1 MIQQG
6 ELLAG
11 KYRVEK
17 VLGAGGMGYVVAA
30 LHEQLGQRVAVK
42 LLVPELCENEDS
54 VTRFLREARAAVQI
68 HSEHVAR
75 VIDVGE
81 LTNGSPYMV
90 MEFLSGHDLAEE
102 LDLPGELEVSVA
114 IDYLLQASE
123 AVAEA
128 HSLNLIHRDL
138 KPANLFL
145 THRPD
150 GSSLVKVLDF
160 GISKAINADD
170 NALEP
175 APSLTA
181 THSLLG
187 SPAYMSPEQIRRPK
201 SVDTRTDIWSL
212 GSILFELLTREAP
225 FNADS
230 PLALLAAVVS
240 DPLPSIREKRPDVPV
255 ELEAVIAKCLEKKPE
270 DRYQTVAELAD
281 ALAPFAP
288 HSQPSISR
296 ISGILRSVSLR
307 PVTADKS
314 PSSERTL
321 QSPGTPITGDEK
333 TVGDPSAEAQRVRV
347 KIVTPAAGANS
358 ANSAKNTNSD
368 WVATS
373 STARRS
379 RRLALVFGIAG
390 TAVAIAAIFW
400 WQSRPQLTMEKPP
413 EPGTVKLGT
422 AAAPPPNALS
432 AAPIAPP
439 SPVTLAPATSATATG
454 APSPPESAAVAAPS
468 ATPDAAAAAAAKSK
482 KNRPAVAVSP
492 TPARPASAT
501 PPAAAAVAAPPAPKP
516 AADPLDGRR

>member
-11 KYRVEK
+11 KYRVER

-102 LDLPGELEVSVA
+102 LDLPGQLEVPIA
-114 IDYLLQASE
+114 IDYVLQASE

-150 GSSLVKVLDF
+150 GTALVKVLDF
-160 GISKAINADD
+160 GISKAINVDD

-175 APSLTA
+175 VPSLTA

-212 GSILFELLTREAP
+212 GSILFELLARDPP

-240 DPLPSIREKRPDVPV
+240 DPLPSIRAIRPDVPV

-288 HSQPSISR
+288 RSQPSISR
-296 ISGILRSVSLR
+296 ISGILRAVSLR
-307 PVTADKS
+307 PVTSDKS
-314 PSSERTL
+314 PSSQRTL

-333 TVGDPSAEAQRVRV
+333 TVGAPVSEAQRVRV
-347 KIVTPAAGANS
+347 KIVTPAAGAHS
-358 ANSAKNTNSD
+358 DKSTKSD

-373 STARRS
+373 SIAGRS
-379 RRLALVFGIAG
+379 RRRAIFVVVAGMAAAAGALV
-390 TAVAIAAIFW
+390 W
-400 WQSRPQLTMEKPP
+400 WQTRSQVAMERPP
-413 EPGTVKLGT
+413 EPATSKVGT
-422 AAAPPPNALS
+422 AAAPPLAPSSTPAPSLPS
-432 AAPIAPP
+432 AAA
-439 SPVTLAPATSATATG
+439 APAPAVV
-454 APSPPESAAVAAPS
+454 APAESASAGAMPAPS
-468 ATPDAAAAAAAKSK
+468 AAADEAAAKAKSK
-482 KNRPAVAVSP
+482 LKPAVASWP
-492 TPARPASAT
+492 PPRPAPAAAT
-501 PPAAAAVAAPPAPKP
+501 PPPAAAAQAPKP

>member
-11 KYRVEK
+11 KYRVEQ

-30 LHEQLGQRVAVK
+30 MHEQLGQRVAVK

-54 VTRFLREARAAVQI
+54 VTRFLREARAAVKI

-90 MEFLSGHDLAEE
+90 MEFLSGRDLAEE
-102 LDLPGELEVSVA
+102 LDLPGQLEVPIA
-114 IDYLLQASE
+114 IDYVLQASE

-128 HSLNLIHRDL
+128 HSIGLIHRDL

-150 GSSLVKVLDF
+150 GTALVKVLDF
-160 GISKAINADD
+160 GISKALNVDD

-212 GSILFELLTREAP
+212 GSILYELLVRDPP

-240 DPLPSIREKRPDVPV
+240 DPLPSVRDVRPDVPV
-255 ELEAVIAKCLEKKPE
+255 ELEAVIAKCLEKNP
-270 DRYQTVAELAD
+270 DNRYQTVAELAE

-288 HSQPSISR
+288 RSQPSVSR
-296 ISGILRSVSLR
+296 ISGILRATSLR
-307 PVTADKS
+307 PSLTDKS

-321 QSPGTPITGDEK
+321 QSPGTPITGDQPTEE
-333 TVGDPSAEAQRVRV
+333 VNIRV
-347 KIVTPAAGANS
+347 KVVTPAPAARSGNGKSTGTEWESSPSS
-358 ANSAKNTNSD
+358 AQ
-368 WVATS
+368 
-373 STARRS
+373 RS
-379 RRLALVFGIAG
+379 RRRVFVFSV
-390 TAVAIAAIFW
+390 VAIVGLAAGVIL
-400 WQSRPQLTMEKPP
+400 WQRRQPVTA
-413 EPGTVKLGT
+413 EPMPDPSTVKSNAR
-422 AAAPPPNALS
+422 AAAVGEAVS
-432 AAPIAPP
+432 A
-439 SPVTLAPATSATATG
+439 
-454 APSPPESAAVAAPS
+454 SAAVAP
-468 ATPDAAAAAAAKSK
+468 ATPGVSPSTAVPAAAAAEAESAKAAVVAPSAVTPEPLAAAKAKAKPPS
-482 KNRPAVAVSP
+482 
-492 TPARPASAT
+492 AS
-501 PPAAAAVAAPPAPKP
+501 PAAAAPAKPAAAAPPAPAAPAPAKP
-516 AADPLDGRR
+516 VADPLDGRR

>member
-11 KYRVEK
+11 KYRVER

-102 LDLPGELEVSVA
+102 LDLPGQLDIEVA
-114 IDYLLQASE
+114 IDYVLQASE

-160 GISKAINADD
+160 GISKAINVDD
-170 NALEP
+170 NVLEP
-175 APSLTA
+175 TPSLTA

-212 GSILFELLTREAP
+212 GSILFELLARDPP

-230 PLALLAAVVS
+230 PIALLAAVVS
-240 DPLPSIREKRPDVPV
+240 DPLPSIREIRPDVPP

-288 HSQPSISR
+288 RSQPSISR

-307 PVTADKS
+307 PVTTDKS
-314 PSSERTL
+314 PSDERTL

-333 TVGDPSAEAQRVRV
+333 TDEVREVREVRV
-347 KIVTPAAGANS
+347 KIVTPANLTPAAHANS
-358 ANSAKNTNSD
+358 EKNTKSD

-373 STARRS
+373 SIAGRS
-379 RRLALVFGIAG
+379 RRRAVV
-390 TAVAIAAIFW
+390 VAIAGMVSAVGAIIYW
-400 WQSRPQLTMEKPP
+400 LSRPSFTAERPP
-413 EPGTVKLGT
+413 EPPTVKVGT
-422 AAAPPPNALS
+422 AAAPPALSGAPPTSLPSAAAPAPTASIAAPLESASAAAVPS
-432 AAPIAPP
+432 AAP
-439 SPVTLAPATSATATG
+439 
-454 APSPPESAAVAAPS
+454 EE
-468 ATPDAAAAAAAKSK
+468 AAAARTKSQSKPAATSW
-482 KNRPAVAVSP
+482 PA
-492 TPARPASAT
+492 PARPASAT
-501 PPAAAAVAAPPAPKP
+501 PAPASASPALPAPKP

>member
-11 KYRVEK
+11 KYRVQQ
-17 VLGAGGMGYVVAA
+17 VLGSGGMGYVVAA

-42 LLVPELCENEDS
+42 LLAPELCENEDS

-90 MEFLSGHDLAEE
+90 MEFLSGHDLADV
-102 LDLPGELEVSVA
+102 LDLPGQLDVPTA
-114 IDYLLQASE
+114 IDYVLQASE

-150 GSSLVKVLDF
+150 GTPLVKVLDF
-160 GISKAINADD
+160 GISKAINVDD
-170 NALEP
+170 SALEP

-212 GSILFELLTREAP
+212 GSILFELLTREPP

-240 DPLPSIREKRPDVPV
+240 DPLPSIREQRPDVPAA
-255 ELEAVIAKCLEKKPE
+255 LEAVIAKCLEKKPE
-270 DRYQTVAELAD
+270 NRYQTVAELAD

-288 HSQPSISR
+288 RSQPSVSR
-296 ISGILRSVSLR
+296 ISGILRSTSLGL
-307 PVTADKS
+307 VTADKS
-314 PSSERTL
+314 PSSQRTL
-321 QSPGTPITGDEK
+321 QSPGTPVSGEEQTQE
-333 TVGDPSAEAQRVRV
+333 VRV
-347 KIVTPAAGANS
+347 KIITPAAGAHS
-358 ANSAKNTNSD
+358 EKNTSSD
-368 WVATS
+368 WVATPS
-373 STARRS
+373 LAMRS
-379 RRLALVFGIAG
+379 RRRALVAG
-390 TAVAIAAIFW
+390 V
-400 WQSRPQLTMEKPP
+400 
-413 EPGTVKLGT
+413 VGT
-422 AAAPPPNALS
+422 AAAVLAIVLWQRRPSALMEVPQQPSSGAQTPAIQNPPQGAGATSVASAVAPATAASGTEPAPAMSAPS
-432 AAPIAPP
+432 AAPSLSAST
-439 SPVTLAPATSATATG
+439 SPKSKLQP
-454 APSPPESAAVAAPS
+454 AAVA
-468 ATPDAAAAAAAKSK
+468 
-482 KNRPAVAVSP
+482 
-492 TPARPASAT
+492 TPAHARVVSAEPAPRASAPVT
-501 PPAAAAVAAPPAPKP
+501 PAPK
-516 AADPLDGRR
+516 AVADPLDGRR

>member
-11 KYRVEK
+11 KYRVER

-30 LHEQLGQRVAVK
+30 LHEQLNQRVAVK

-54 VTRFLREARAAVQI
+54 VMRFLREARAAVQI

-102 LDLPGELEVSVA
+102 LDLPGQLEVPIA
-114 IDYLLQASE
+114 IDYVLQASE

-150 GSSLVKVLDF
+150 GTALVKVLDF
-160 GISKAINADD
+160 GISKAINVDD

-212 GSILFELLTREAP
+212 GSILFELLTREPP

-240 DPLPSIREKRPDVPV
+240 DPLPSIRVARPDVPP

-270 DRYQTVAELAD
+270 NRYQTVAELAE
-281 ALAPFAP
+281 ALVPFAP
-288 HSQPSISR
+288 QSQPSVSR

-307 PVTADKS
+307 PVTSDKS
-314 PSSERTL
+314 PSGERTL

-333 TVGDPSAEAQRVRV
+333 TDEVRV
-347 KIVTPAAGANS
+347 KIVTPANLTPASLANS
-358 ANSAKNTNSD
+358 EKNTRSD
-368 WVATS
+368 WVATP
-373 STARRS
+373 STAMRS
-379 RRLALVFGIAG
+379 RRRVLALGVVG
-390 TAVAIAAIFW
+390 TVAALGAIFW
-400 WQSRPQLTMEKPP
+400 WQTQPRMTMERPP
-413 EPGTVKLGT
+413 EPAAAKVGT
-422 AAAPPPNALS
+422 AAAPPNASEQAAPASPAS
-432 AAPIAPP
+432 AAAPVA
-439 SPVTLAPATSATATG
+439 STAEPAASA
-454 APSPPESAAVAAPS
+454 SAAAPS
-468 ATPDAAAAAAAKSK
+468 APSATADETAGKAKSK
-482 KNRPAVAVSP
+482 NRPGTISP
-492 TPARPASAT
+492 GPARPAAT
-501 PPAAAAVAAPPAPKP
+501 PPAPAAAPVAPAPAAPVPKSP

>member
-6 ELLAG
+6 DLLAG
-11 KYRVEK
+11 KYRVEQ

-54 VTRFLREARAAVQI
+54 VTRFLREARAAVRIQ
-68 HSEHVAR
+68 SEHVAR
-75 VIDVGE
+75 VLDVGE

-90 MEFLSGHDLAEE
+90 MEFLSGRDLADE
-102 LDLPGELEVSVA
+102 LDLPGQLDVPTA

-128 HSLNLIHRDL
+128 HSMGLIHRDL

-150 GSSLVKVLDF
+150 GSPLVKVLDF
-160 GISKAINADD
+160 GISKAINVDD
-170 NALEP
+170 SALEP

-212 GSILFELLTREAP
+212 GSILWELLTRDPP
-225 FNADS
+225 FTAES

-240 DPLPSIREKRPDVPV
+240 DPLPDIRDKRPDVSP
-255 ELEAVIAKCLEKKPE
+255 ELAVVIAKCLEKNP
-270 DRYQTVAELAD
+270 DNRYQTVAELAD

-288 HSQPSISR
+288 RSQPSISR

-307 PVTADKS
+307 PVSADKS

-321 QSPGTPITGDEK
+321 QSPGTGNPITGNP
-333 TVGDPSAEAQRVRV
+333 VSGDQPTEIDRVRV
-347 KIVTPAAGANS
+347 VTPAPAARS
-358 ANSAKNTNSD
+358 EKNTRTD
-368 WVATS
+368 WEATLS
-373 STARRS
+373 LVRRS
-379 RRLALVFGIAG
+379 RRRVVIATAVVFGA
-390 TAVAIAAIFW
+390 AVALLAIWQTRPGVSLEPTPDVSAQKPTSATQAVSEVAPSVTAPVSAAPVA
-400 WQSRPQLTMEKPP
+400 SSAPNAPS
-413 EPGTVKLGT
+413 
-422 AAAPPPNALS
+422 AAAPPPS
-432 AAPIAPP
+432 A
-439 SPVTLAPATSATATG
+439 SPVKVTSKPKS
-454 APSPPESAAVAAPS
+454 APSPSV
-468 ATPDAAAAAAAKSK
+468 
-482 KNRPAVAVSP
+482 VAVPPP
-492 TPARPASAT
+492 TPT
-501 PPAAAAVAAPPAPKP
+501 KPKV
-516 AADPLDGRR
+516 ADPLDGRR

>member
-11 KYRVEK
+11 KYRVEQ

-30 LHEQLGQRVAVK
+30 MHEQLGQRVAVK

-54 VTRFLREARAAVQI
+54 VMRFLREARAAVKI

-90 MEFLSGHDLAEE
+90 MEFLNGRDLADE
-102 LDLPGELEVSVA
+102 LDQPGDVLPVEVA
-114 IDYLLQASE
+114 IDYVLQASE

-128 HSLNLIHRDL
+128 HSLGVIHRDL

-150 GSSLVKVLDF
+150 GSPLVKVLDF
-160 GISKAINADD
+160 GISKAINIDD

-212 GSILFELLTREAP
+212 GSILYELLTKDPP

-240 DPLPSIREKRPDVPV
+240 DPLPSVRDKRPDVSLD
-255 ELEAVIAKCLEKKPE
+255 LEAVIAKCLEKNP
-270 DRYQTVAELAD
+270 DNRYQTVAELAD

-288 HSQPSISR
+288 RSQPSISR
-296 ISGILRSVSLR
+296 ISGILRATSLR
-307 PVTADKS
+307 PPAADKS
-314 PSSERTL
+314 PSSDRTL
-321 QSPGTPITGDEK
+321 QSPGTPISEQPTEELK
-333 TVGDPSAEAQRVRV
+333 V
-347 KIVTPAAGANS
+347 KVITPAPAARS
-358 ANSAKNTNSD
+358 TKNTNTD
-368 WVATS
+368 WVATPS
-373 STARRS
+373 MVAS
-379 RRLALVFGIAG
+379 RRR
-390 TAVAIAAIFW
+390 TAVVTLAALGAAVVGIVVLW
-400 WQSRPQLTMEKPP
+400 LRPGPATTEATPDP
-413 EPGTVKLGT
+413 STVKVTTRGAPSLEAPARSA
-422 AAAPPPNALS
+422 AAAPLGLEAL
-432 AAPIAPP
+432 P
-439 SPVTLAPATSATATG
+439 
-454 APSPPESAAVAAPS
+454 APS
-468 ATPDAAAAAAAKSK
+468 AAAPAPSVSAAASAGVATPVPVGAPKNGTKVPAKAA
-482 KNRPAVAVSP
+482 V
-492 TPARPASAT
+492 
-501 PPAAAAVAAPPAPKP
+501 PPAAAPAPAAPAPVAPAAPAPPK
-516 AADPLDGRR
+516 AAIADPLDGRR

>member
-6 ELLAG
+6 DLLAG
-11 KYRVEK
+11 KYRVEQ

-54 VTRFLREARAAVQI
+54 VTRFLREARAAVRIQ
-68 HSEHVAR
+68 SEHVAR
-75 VIDVGE
+75 VLDVGE

-90 MEFLSGHDLAEE
+90 MEFLSGRDLADE
-102 LDLPGELEVSVA
+102 LDLPGQIDVPTA
-114 IDYLLQASE
+114 IDYVLQASE

-128 HSLNLIHRDL
+128 HSMGLIHRDL

-150 GSSLVKVLDF
+150 GSPLVKVLDF
-160 GISKAINADD
+160 GISKAINVDD
-170 NALEP
+170 SALEP

-212 GSILFELLTREAP
+212 GSILWELLTRDPP

-240 DPLPSIREKRPDVPV
+240 DPLPDIRDKRPDVPDQ
-255 ELEAVIAKCLEKKPE
+255 LAAVIAKCLEKNP
-270 DRYQTVAELAD
+270 DNRFQTVAELAD

-288 HSQPSISR
+288 RSQNSVSR

-307 PVTADKS
+307 PVSADKS

-321 QSPGTPITGDEK
+321 QSPGTGNPITGNPITGDQPTEI
-333 TVGDPSAEAQRVRV
+333 DRVRV
-347 KIVTPAAGANS
+347 VTPAPAARS
-358 ANSAKNTNSD
+358 EKNTRTD
-368 WVATS
+368 WEATPS
-373 STARRS
+373 LVRRS
-379 RRLALVFGIAG
+379 RRRLVVATAVGFGAVVAALVLWQNRPRARPEPSPE
-390 TAVAIAAIFW
+390 IAA
-400 WQSRPQLTMEKPP
+400 QKPTGAGVDLTD
-413 EPGTVKLGT
+413 
-422 AAAPPPNALS
+422 APPSA
-432 AAPIAPP
+432 AAPIA
-439 SPVTLAPATSATATG
+439 
-454 APSPPESAAVAAPS
+454 APSLVAPS
-468 ATPDAAAAAAAKSK
+468 
-482 KNRPAVAVSP
+482 
-492 TPARPASAT
+492 
-501 PPAAAAVAAPPAPKP
+501 AAAVAEPSPSSSTSPRPAAPPHKAAPKPKAVSSPSVAPPAPPPPTKP
-516 AADPLDGRR
+516 VADPLDGRR

>member
-6 ELLAG
+6 DLLAG
-11 KYRVEK
+11 KYRVEQ

-42 LLVPELCENEDS
+42 LLVPELCENQDS
-54 VTRFLREARAAVQI
+54 VTRFLREARAAVRIQ
-68 HSEHVAR
+68 SEHVAR
-75 VIDVGE
+75 VLDVGE

-90 MEFLSGHDLAEE
+90 MEFLSGRDLADE
-102 LDLPGELEVSVA
+102 LDLPGQLDVPTA
-114 IDYLLQASE
+114 IDYVLQASE

-128 HSLNLIHRDL
+128 HSMGLIHRDL

-160 GISKAINADD
+160 GISKAINVDD
-170 NALEP
+170 SALEP

-212 GSILFELLTREAP
+212 GSILWELLTRDPP

-240 DPLPSIREKRPDVPV
+240 DPLPDIRDKRPDVPP
-255 ELEAVIAKCLEKKPE
+255 ELATVIAKCLEKNP
-270 DRYQTVAELAD
+270 DNRYQTVAELAD

-288 HSQPSISR
+288 RSLHSVSR

-307 PVTADKS
+307 PVSADKS

-321 QSPGTPITGDEK
+321 QSPGTGNPITGRRITRDP
-333 TVGDPSAEAQRVRV
+333 VSGDQPTEIDRVRV
-347 KIVTPAAGANS
+347 VTPAPAPRS
-358 ANSAKNTNSD
+358 DKNTRMD
-368 WVATS
+368 WEATPS
-373 STARRS
+373 LIGRS
-379 RRLALVFGIAG
+379 RRRVVIATVGGFAAVLAVLALWQGRAG
-390 TAVAIAAIFW
+390 VRLEPMPDVTT
-400 WQSRPQLTMEKPP
+400 QKP
-413 EPGTVKLGT
+413 TS
-422 AAAPPPNALS
+422 AAAPVQVAPMQATPSALADPNVDPPAPVS
-432 AAPIAPP
+432 ASASASVRPP
-439 SPVTLAPATSATATG
+439 V
-454 APSPPESAAVAAPS
+454 AVAAPLG
-468 ATPDAAAAAAAKSK
+468 ALPKSK
-482 KNRPAVAVSP
+482 PKPVAPSP
-492 TPARPASAT
+492 TPAPSPTA
-501 PPAAAAVAAPPAPKP
+501 KP
-516 AADPLDGRR
+516 TSLDPLDGRR

>member
-6 ELLAG
+6 DLLAG
-11 KYRVEK
+11 KYRVEQ

-54 VTRFLREARAAVQI
+54 VTRFLREARAAVRIQ
-68 HSEHVAR
+68 SEHVAR
-75 VIDVGE
+75 VLDVGE

-90 MEFLSGHDLAEE
+90 MEFLSGRDLADE
-102 LDLPGELEVSVA
+102 LDLPGQQLDVPTA
-114 IDYLLQASE
+114 IDYVLQASE

-128 HSLNLIHRDL
+128 HSMGLIHRDL

-150 GSSLVKVLDF
+150 GSPLVKVLDF
-160 GISKAINADD
+160 GISKAINVDD
-170 NALEP
+170 SALEP

-212 GSILFELLTREAP
+212 GSILWELLTRDPP

-240 DPLPSIREKRPDVPV
+240 DPLPDIREKRPDVSP
-255 ELEAVIAKCLEKKPE
+255 ELAAVINKCLEKNP
-270 DRYQTVAELAD
+270 DNRYQTVAELAD
-281 ALAPFAP
+281 ALLPFAP
-288 HSQPSISR
+288 RSQNSVSR

-307 PVTADKS
+307 PVSADKS

-321 QSPGTPITGDEK
+321 QSPGTGNPITGNP
-333 TVGDPSAEAQRVRV
+333 VSGDQPTEIDRVRV
-347 KIVTPAAGANS
+347 VTPAPAARS
-358 ANSAKNTNSD
+358 EKSTRTD
-368 WVATS
+368 WEATPS
-373 STARRS
+373 LVRRS
-379 RRLALVFGIAG
+379 RRRVVIV
-390 TAVAIAAIFW
+390 TAVAVSAALAGLVA
-400 WQSRPQLTMEKPP
+400 WQTRPRVSFEPAPDASVPKPT
-413 EPGTVKLGT
+413 GAT
-422 AAAPPPNALS
+422 AAVEEPTPSALASVAAPASVAPPAPSAVGPVPS
-432 AAPIAPP
+432 VAAP
-439 SPVTLAPATSATATG
+439 
-454 APSPPESAAVAAPS
+454 AAQGHGPTKVFTKPKVVAAPS
-468 ATPDAAAAAAAKSK
+468 
-482 KNRPAVAVSP
+482 VV
-492 TPARPASAT
+492 
-501 PPAAAAVAAPPAPKP
+501 APPPSALVKPK

>member
-6 ELLAG
+6 DLLAG
-11 KYRVEK
+11 KYRVEQ

-54 VTRFLREARAAVQI
+54 VTRFLREARAAVKIQ
-68 HSEHVAR
+68 SEHVAR
-75 VIDVGE
+75 VLDVGE

-90 MEFLSGHDLAEE
+90 MEFLSGRDLADE
-102 LDLPGELEVSVA
+102 LDLPGQIDIPTA

-128 HSLNLIHRDL
+128 HSMGVIHRDL

-150 GSSLVKVLDF
+150 GSPLVKVLDF
-160 GISKAINADD
+160 GISKAINVDD
-170 NALEP
+170 SALEP

-212 GSILFELLTREAP
+212 GSILYELLTRDPP
-225 FNADS
+225 FTAES

-240 DPLPSIREKRPDVPV
+240 DPLPDIRDKRPDVPP
-255 ELEAVIAKCLEKKPE
+255 ELAAVIAKCLEKKPD

-288 HSQPSISR
+288 RSQPSVSR
-296 ISGILRSVSLR
+296 ISGILRSGSLR
-307 PVTADKS
+307 PVSADKS

-321 QSPGTPITGDEK
+321 QSPGGNTPITGDQPTEI
-333 TVGDPSAEAQRVRV
+333 DRVRV
-347 KIVTPAAGANS
+347 VTPAPAARS
-358 ANSAKNTNSD
+358 EKNTRTD
-368 WVATS
+368 WEATPS
-373 STARRS
+373 SVRRS
-379 RRLALVFGIAG
+379 RRRAVIATAVVFGG
-390 TAVAIAAIFW
+390 VVAALAI
-400 WQSRPQLTMEKPP
+400 WQGRPQATLEPTPDPSLRKP
-413 EPGTVKLGT
+413 T
-422 AAAPPPNALS
+422 AAATAVTEPRNV
-432 AAPIAPP
+432 APIA
-439 SPVTLAPATSATATG
+439 STTETAPA
-454 APSPPESAAVAAPS
+454 PSVAAP
-468 ATPDAAAAAAAKSK
+468 AIA
-482 KNRPAVAVSP
+482 PAP
-492 TPARPASAT
+492 GPAASAAT
-501 PPAAAAVAAPPAPKP
+501 GVAAPPGPAVAAKNFAKSKPRPLPAPAPSAPASAAPSKPKP
-516 AADPLDGRR
+516 AVPDPLDGRR

>member
-11 KYRVEK
+11 KYRVEQ

-30 LHEQLGQRVAVK
+30 LHEQLGKRVAVK
-42 LLVPELCENEDS
+42 LLAPELCDNEDS

-90 MEFLSGHDLAEE
+90 MEFLSGHDLSEE
-102 LDLPGELEVSVA
+102 LDLPGQLEVPVA
-114 IDYLLQASE
+114 IDYVLQASE

-160 GISKAINADD
+160 GISKAINVDD

-212 GSILFELLTREAP
+212 GSILFELLTRDPP

-240 DPLPSIREKRPDVPV
+240 DPLPSIREKRPDVPA

-270 DRYQTVAELAD
+270 NRYQTVAELAD

-288 HSQPSISR
+288 RSQPSVSR
-296 ISGILRSVSLR
+296 ISGILRTASHR
-307 PVTADKS
+307 PTTADD
-314 PSSERTL
+314 SSSGERTL
-321 QSPGTPITGDEK
+321 QSLGAVITGEEE
-333 TVGDPSAEAQRVRV
+333 THEVRGEVREVRV
-347 KIVTPAAGANS
+347 KVVTPAAGARS
-358 ANSAKNTNSD
+358 DKNTNSD
-368 WVATS
+368 WVATPS
-373 STARRS
+373 MAQRS
-379 RRLALVFGIAG
+379 RRRVLLIGGVGLAAALG
-390 TAVAIAAIFW
+390 AVFW
-400 WQSRPQLTMEKPP
+400 WQSRPIAVAPDPSVIK
-413 EPGTVKLGT
+413 PGTVAASPVAPAVSAPTVAPAVSAPSGAVPPQVSPAQPLASASAGVAPGAPGAAVDDAAAAKARSKNKPVAAASPAPVRPASPAPST
-422 AAAPPPNALS
+422 NAAAPP
-432 AAPIAPP
+432 
-439 SPVTLAPATSATATG
+439 
-454 APSPPESAAVAAPS
+454 
-468 ATPDAAAAAAAKSK
+468 TPKA
-482 KNRPAVAVSP
+482 
-492 TPARPASAT
+492 
-501 PPAAAAVAAPPAPKP
+501 P

>member
-11 KYRVEK
+11 KYRVER

-102 LDLPGELEVSVA
+102 LDLPGNLEIEVA
-114 IDYLLQASE
+114 IDYVLQASE

-150 GSSLVKVLDF
+150 GTALVKVLDF
-160 GISKAINADD
+160 GISKAINVNDS
-170 NALEP
+170 ALEP
-175 APSLTA
+175 VPSLTA

-212 GSILFELLTREAP
+212 GSILFELLARDPP

-230 PLALLAAVVS
+230 PIALLAAVVS
-240 DPLPSIREKRPDVPV
+240 DPLPSIREKRPDVPP

-288 HSQPSISR
+288 RSQPSISR

-307 PVTADKS
+307 PVTTDKS
-314 PSSERTL
+314 PSDERTL

-333 TVGDPSAEAQRVRV
+333 TDEVRV
-347 KIVTPAAGANS
+347 KIVTPARVTPAALASSG
-358 ANSAKNTNSD
+358 KNTNSD

-373 STARRS
+373 STAARS
-379 RRLALVFGIAG
+379 RRRAVVLAIAG
-390 TAVAIAAIFW
+390 MLTVVGAIIWWLARPSLTAE
-400 WQSRPQLTMEKPP
+400 RPP
-413 EPGTVKLGT
+413 EPPTVKVGT
-422 AAAPPPNALS
+422 AAAPPALSVAPPTSLQS
-432 AAPIAPP
+432 AAPPP
-439 SPVTLAPATSATATG
+439 TASITTPVGSA
-454 APSPPESAAVAAPS
+454 SASAAPS
-468 ATPDAAAAAAAKSK
+468 AAPEEAAVSGKTKSK
-482 KNRPAVAVSP
+482 GKPAAGSWPAPARPSAAP
-492 TPARPASAT
+492 TPAPSSPAS
-501 PPAAAAVAAPPAPKP
+501 APPAPKP
-516 AADPLDGRR
+516 APDPLDGRR

>member
-11 KYRVEK
+11 KYRVER

-90 MEFLSGHDLAEE
+90 MEFLSGHDLSEE
-102 LDLPGELEVSVA
+102 LDLPGNLEIEVA
-114 IDYLLQASE
+114 IDYVLQASE

-160 GISKAINADD
+160 GISKAINVED

-212 GSILFELLTREAP
+212 GSILFELLTRDPP

-230 PLALLAAVVS
+230 PIALLAAVVS
-240 DPLPSIREKRPDVPV
+240 DPLPSIREKRPDVPP

-270 DRYQTVAELAD
+270 NRYQTVAELAD

-288 HSQPSISR
+288 RSQPSVSR

-307 PVTADKS
+307 PVTTDKS
-314 PSSERTL
+314 PSEERTL

-333 TVGDPSAEAQRVRV
+333 TDEVREVRV
-347 KIVTPAAGANS
+347 KIVTPASLTPAAHANS
-358 ANSAKNTNSD
+358 GKNTNSD

-373 STARRS
+373 SIGGRS
-379 RRLALVFGIAG
+379 RRRAVV
-390 TAVAIAAIFW
+390 VAIAGMVAVVGAIVW
-400 WQSRPQLTMEKPP
+400 WLSRPSLTAERPP
-413 EPGTVKLGT
+413 EPPTVKVGT
-422 AAAPPPNALS
+422 AAAPLPAPSGAPPASLPSAARPAPAASAAEPSAAASASAEPAPSAVPDDAAPKVKSKNKPGAVWPPPARSAS
-432 AAPIAPP
+432 AAPAAPP
-439 SPVTLAPATSATATG
+439 TSA
-454 APSPPESAAVAAPS
+454 APSP
-468 ATPDAAAAAAAKSK
+468 AK
-482 KNRPAVAVSP
+482 P
-492 TPARPASAT
+492 PAS
-501 PPAAAAVAAPPAPKP
+501 
-516 AADPLDGRR
+516 DPLDGRR

>member
-11 KYRVEK
+11 KYRVEQ

-54 VTRFLREARAAVQI
+54 VTRFLREARAAVKI

-75 VIDVGE
+75 VLDVGE

-90 MEFLSGHDLAEE
+90 MEFLSGRDLSEE
-102 LDLPGELEVSVA
+102 LDQPGDLEIPVA

-128 HSLNLIHRDL
+128 HSLGVIHRDL

-150 GSSLVKVLDF
+150 GSPLVKVLDF
-160 GISKAINADD
+160 GISKAINVDD
-170 NALEP
+170 SALEP

-201 SVDTRTDIWSL
+201 YVDARTDIWSL
-212 GSILFELLTREAP
+212 GSILFELLTHDPP

-240 DPLPSIREKRPDVPV
+240 DPLPSIRDRRPDVPL
-255 ELEAVIAKCLEKKPE
+255 ELEAVIAKCLEKNP
-270 DRYQTVAELAD
+270 DNRYQTVAELAD

-288 HSQPSISR
+288 HSQPSVTR
-296 ISGILRSVSLR
+296 ISGILRAASLR
-307 PVTADKS
+307 PSATDKS

-321 QSPGTPITGDEK
+321 QSPAGKHISELKTEQVQIKVITPA
-333 TVGDPSAEAQRVRV
+333 PSARSEKSTHTDWEA
-347 KIVTPAAGANS
+347 TPS
-358 ANSAKNTNSD
+358 
-368 WVATS
+368 VAE
-373 STARRS
+373 RS
-379 RRLALVFGIAG
+379 RRRAVFMATVGMAAVVIGGIAAVVMLWQRRPQATMEPVADPAVTRLSASGTLQPSAPAPLALPV
-390 TAVAIAAIFW
+390 
-400 WQSRPQLTMEKPP
+400 
-413 EPGTVKLGT
+413 PGSA
-422 AAAPPPNALS
+422 AAAPVSAEPTPALS
-432 AAPIAPP
+432 ASAVPSDAANAKPPKTKPNGAPAAPASPRAVPAPP
-439 SPVTLAPATSATATG
+439 V
-454 APSPPESAAVAAPS
+454 
-468 ATPDAAAAAAAKSK
+468 AAAAA
-482 KNRPAVAVSP
+482 
-492 TPARPASAT
+492 T
-501 PPAAAAVAAPPAPKP
+501 PKP